1 MIRTFRF
8 VAAMAS
14 VLWAVPAMAQGP
26 SASSAG
32 STEPTINFAYVG
44 GNIGVAV
51 VEKASAA
58 GGVDAGTRVWRNL
71 DAIGELTWAGNV
83 VTGRQTSRASNLA
96 GAIGATQG
104 AQGEGSIKAS
114 GLYLGLGARWV
125 LEGIQFK
132 GFRPYVLGT
141 VGGARVALKPTF
153 TLGGTNITDTI
164 AQYGVTLGKDLA
176 GTYWHD
182 AFTAGVGMVM
192 GRNDWYFDGSL
203 RLTSAGGADQRT
215 NVARLA
221 FGGGR
226 RF

>member
-1 MIRTFRF
+1 MTRTFRF
-8 VAAMAS
+8 AAVMAS
-14 VLWAVPAMAQGP
+14 VLWALPAMAQAP
-26 SASSAG
+26 SAPQPS

-51 VEKASAA
+51 VEKASFS

-83 VTGRQTSRASNLA
+83 VTGRQASRAANLA
-96 GAIGATQG
+96 GAIGATHGQQ
-104 AQGEGSIKAS
+104 ADGSVKGS
-114 GLYLGLGARWV
+114 GTYLGLGARWV
-125 LEGIQFK
+125 FEDMKVYGFK
-132 GFRPYVLGT
+132 PYLLGT
-141 VGGARVALKPTF
+141 VGGGRVALKPNF

-164 AQYGVTLGKDLA
+164 AQYGVTLGKDLTGA
-176 GTYWHD
+176 YWHD

-192 GRNDWYFDGSL
+192 GRNEWYFDGSL
-203 RLTSAGGADQRT
+203 RVTSIGGVDQRT